1 VNHMIQLGFS
11 KSLSEWIGSNLK
23 KSGEQESWA
32 FDLKG
37 VIQMF
42 NSYRSTS
49 IFFFIESIKFKC
61 LPLWNINNDIDSL
74 NSEYKNSVGRLH
86 IGLCWNIHQKEWR

>member
-1 VNHMIQLGFS
+1 MIQLGFS

-37 VIQMF
+37 AIQMF

-49 IFFFIESIKFKC
+49 IFFYR
-61 LPLWNINNDIDSL
+61 INQI
-74 NSEYKNSVGRLH
+74 
-86 IGLCWNIHQKEWR
+86 